1 MPPEIFCSNALAAV
15 KVMSRALPQWMYS
28 SYSTSPP
35 RSTAFRPPKMSS
47 DTWSV
52 RDAFETPPDEN
63 AHTLSHTSGWP

>member
-1 MPPEIFCSNALAAV
+1 MPAEIFCSKPLTAV
-15 KVMSRALPQWMYS
+15 KPMSRPLPQWMYS
-28 SYSTSPP
+28 RYSTSPP
-35 RSTAFRPPKMSS
+35 RRIVLNPAKMSS